1 MYKINNERRGGIAI
15 KKILTV
21 LTLCTLV
28 VTGCGKIDIAKTY
41 KKSEKDG
48 ILITY
53 YEMNDG
59 NGNARIN
66 ISISIRIGRKNANH
80 AEADSYY
87 VVLTDD
93 ERLTFRCIKSLYSS
107 SLEDIKIMEDSI
119 IVEMK

>member
-1 MYKINNERRGGIAI
+1 M

-28 VTGCGKIDIAKTY
+28 VTGCGKSDIAKTY
-41 KKSEKDG
+41 NQSEKDG

-59 NGNARIN
+59 TWQCDDNIYQFRLELAGRMPNAK
-66 ISISIRIGRKNANH
+66 S
-80 AEADSYY
+80 DSSY
-87 VVLTDD
+87 VVLTDN
-93 ERLTFRCIKSLYSS
+93 ENLTFEDVAKSLYSS
-107 SLEDIKIMEDSI
+107 SLEDSKIMDGSM